1 MPDADNRENCI
12 HVGIEWVY
20 GNSFILLGS
29 KITYMITAAMT
40 LKDNFLLERKAM
52 TNLNSILKSRG
63 IILLTKVYIMKAMVF
78 PVVMCRCEI
87 WNIKKASEV
96 KVTQSY
102 LTLCDPMDY
111 TVYGILQARVLEWV
125 AFPFSMG
132 SLQQGLNPGLLHCR
146 QILYPVGHFIN

>member
-63 IILLTKVYIMKAMVF
+63 IILLTKVL
-78 PVVMCRCEI
+78 PV
-87 WNIKKASEV
+87 K
-96 KVTQSY
+96 SY
-102 LTLCDPMDY
+102 
-111 TVYGILQARVLEWV
+111 G
-125 AFPFSMG
+125 FSSCHVWM
-132 SLQQGLNPGLLHCR
+132 
-146 QILYPVGHFIN
+146 